1 MSELARLLNI
11 DPRVSTPATEP
22 TTPATFAAFCEQR
35 RLDAT
40 QLLSRWGVR
49 ETTHKGRSALRYKSL
64 FEKGVTVG
72 PQLAVRFEYEQQN
85 VPY

>member
-1 MSELARLLNI
+1 MEIAC
-11 DPRVSTPATEP
+11 VSYSAPKHTYTI
-22 TTPATFAAFCEQR
+22 
-35 RLDAT
+35 
-40 QLLSRWGVR
+40 
-49 ETTHKGRSALRYKSL
+49 GRSPCICELTHELFDSLEGFPKRL